1 MACLDKIL
9 IVCCVYGFN
18 GISFSDE
25 SDLDDDDD
33 YLDQP
38 RSSLYNH
45 TGRHSSRSPRSL
57 SSSSTQDSS
66 HSPRPIQING
76 ACKCVNIDYHLSLV
90 EQFVSS
96 WMLYI
101 MITMGSSCNNVALP
115 YFTISQK
122 YQNLKRLSQL
132 HGLKW

>member
-1 MACLDKIL
+1 MYTINL
-9 IVCCVYGFN
+9 IGMFSKDFNCVLCVWIQWY
-18 GISFSDE
+18 SFSDE

-45 TGRHSSRSPRSL
+45 TGSHSSRSPRSL

-76 ACKCVNIDYHLSLV
+76 ACKCVNIDYHLSQV
-90 EQFVSS
+90 
-96 WMLYI
+96 
-101 MITMGSSCNNVALP
+101 
-115 YFTISQK
+115 
-122 YQNLKRLSQL
+122 
-132 HGLKW
+132 